1 MKKAILFIATFVL
14 VVVILT
20 AFANKP
26 TAPGTGYKAPG
37 IAMSN
42 DSADMVIDNYRG
54 EYLLLTFWSSSDAG
68 SRVRCNEYTHAA
80 NHIKGLSHIGVNFDP
95 SKSLFNEIVKRDN
108 LTNSEQYHVEGN
120 QALTIMESYH
130 LDRGMHSFLIDPNGI
145 IVAVDPETETLNN
158 LLI

>member
-26 TAPGTGYKAPG
+26 SAPGTGYKAPA

-42 DSADMVIDNYRG
+42 DTTDTVLDNYQG

-68 SRVRCNEYTHAA
+68 SRIRCNEYTRAA
-80 NHIKGLSHIGVNFDP
+80 NHTKGLSHIGVNFDS
-95 SKSLFNEIVKRDN
+95 SKSLFDEIVRRDN
-108 LTNSEQYHVEGN
+108 LTTGEQYHVEGN
-120 QALTIMESYH
+120 QAANIMESYH
-130 LDRGMHSFLIDPNGI
+130 LDRGLHTFLINPKGI
-145 IVAVDPETETLNN
+145 IVAVDPETTTLNN